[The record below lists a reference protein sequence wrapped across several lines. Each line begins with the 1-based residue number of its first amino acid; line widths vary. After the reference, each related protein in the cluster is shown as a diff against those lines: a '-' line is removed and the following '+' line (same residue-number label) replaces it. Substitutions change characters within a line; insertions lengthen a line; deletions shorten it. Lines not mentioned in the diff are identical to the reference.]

1 MKKRGA
7 RQTQADVEAALVKAE
22 RLFTTYGYR
31 RTSVQD
37 IIDGTGM
44 SRDLIY
50 RAYGDKQGL
59 FLTVLERYQRTSR
72 LCSLAQRARSSPS
85 PRQAI
90 LDTFAVVADAATRGA
105 GCLAIGTALDHSPKA
120 PVVAT
125 AARRV
130 LSDINRNFRMAIE
143 AGKAAGEIGAQVE
156 AEQVA
161 GALLALLVGVHVLGR
176 SRHEPAFARAVAAQA
191 ATLLT

>member
-1 MKKRGA
+1 
-7 RQTQADVEAALVKAE
+7 
-22 RLFTTYGYR
+22 
-31 RTSVQD
+31 
-37 IIDGTGM
+37 M
-44 SRDLIY
+44 SRDWIY

-59 FLTVLERYQRTSR
+59 FLTVLDRYRRKSR
-72 LCSLAQRARSSPS
+72 LCSLAQRARSSSS

-90 LDTFAVVADAATRGA
+90 LDTFAVVADEATRGA
-105 GCLAIGTALDHSPKA
+105 GCLAIGTALDDSPKT

-125 AARRV
+125 AARRA

-143 AGKAAGEIGAQVE
+143 AGKAAGEIGEQVE